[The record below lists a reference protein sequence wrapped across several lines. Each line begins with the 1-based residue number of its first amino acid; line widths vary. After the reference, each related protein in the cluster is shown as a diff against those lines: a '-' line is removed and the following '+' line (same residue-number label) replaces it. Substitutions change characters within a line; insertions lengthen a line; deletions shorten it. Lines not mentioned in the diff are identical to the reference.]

1 MQNKFLQGFLFEMS
15 KAGASS
21 AVVTTSQLTWLPPL
35 RAQARLADKVS
46 KRTIPIKGTKSYV
59 SPV

>member
-15 KAGASS
+15 KAGAWPI
-21 AVVTTSQLTWLPPL
+21 VTTSQLTWLPPL